1 VIQLTE
7 SKLLQFASQG
17 QINHMVLAD
26 MTKLD
31 DLIQEVIEFSNLIG
45 YSENPA
51 DPDLQN
57 ACRLF
62 STYLDTQLKQI
73 RRAMIGT
80 PAAIHSRWTAS
91 ELSQLSELIDR
102 PKHSTELCI
111 QWIRDLFQHCI
122 ALQRGRQVAA

>member
-1 VIQLTE
+1 
-7 SKLLQFASQG
+7 
-17 QINHMVLAD
+17 

-31 DLIQEVIEFSNLIG
+31 DLIEEVIEFSNLIG

-62 STYLDTQLKQI
+62 SSYLDAELKVI
-73 RRAMIGT
+73 RRNMIGT
-80 PAAIHSRWTAS
+80 PSAIHSRWTAS
-91 ELSQLSELIDR
+91 ELSQLGELIDR

-111 QWIRDLFQHCI
+111 EWIRDLFQHCI
-122 ALQRGRQVAA
+122 TLQRGRLVAA